1 MRKKRI
7 CNMFAKG
14 NRKKAMSTAVG
25 FIIILLMAGCSREE
39 QGKNDRPS
47 LEASEIMPEEKS
59 LVDNV
64 SEDDIL
70 EDNALEDNVLE
81 DNVLEDNI
89 SEEEN
94 TANSIQ
100 KEQGLSEDAQEIKN
114 AALGFAEGYFT
125 GDRDVI
131 KQFLTDP
138 YEWDMD
144 VYANGEAKEISAVEV
159 KGIEGIE
166 NKAIGDVHIVYL
178 IYKETAAADSNK
190 NLTLEL
196 IKTLQGWK
204 IQFYGIEG

>member
-1 MRKKRI
+1 
-7 CNMFAKG
+7 MFAKG
-14 NRKKAMSTAVG
+14 NRKKGMSTAVG
-25 FIIILLMAGCSREE
+25 FIIILLMAGCSREV

-70 EDNALEDNVLE
+70 EDNALEDN
-81 DNVLEDNI
+81 I

-100 KEQGLSEDAQEIKN
+100 NEQGLSEDAQEIKN

-131 KQFLTDP
+131 KKFLTDP

-159 KGIEGIE
+159 RGIEGIE
-166 NKAIGDVHIVYL
+166 DKAIGDVHIVYL

>member
-70 EDNALEDNVLE
+70 EDN
-81 DNVLEDNI
+81 VLEDNI

-100 KEQGLSEDAQEIKN
+100 NEQGLSEDAQEIKN
-114 AALGFAEGYFT
+114 VALGFAEGYFT

-131 KQFLTDP
+131 KKFLTDP

-144 VYANGEAKEISAVEV
+144 VYSNGEAKEISAVEV
-159 KGIEGIE
+159 RGIEGIG

>member
-14 NRKKAMSTAVG
+14 NRKKGMSTAVG
-25 FIIILLMAGCSREE
+25 FIIILLMAGCSREV

-70 EDNALEDNVLE
+70 EDNALEDN
-81 DNVLEDNI
+81 I

-100 KEQGLSEDAQEIKN
+100 NEQGLSEDAQEIKN
-114 AALGFAEGYFT
+114 VALGFAEGYFT

-131 KQFLTDP
+131 KKFLTDP

-159 KGIEGIE
+159 RGIEGIE
-166 NKAIGDVHIVYL
+166 DKAIGDVHIVYL